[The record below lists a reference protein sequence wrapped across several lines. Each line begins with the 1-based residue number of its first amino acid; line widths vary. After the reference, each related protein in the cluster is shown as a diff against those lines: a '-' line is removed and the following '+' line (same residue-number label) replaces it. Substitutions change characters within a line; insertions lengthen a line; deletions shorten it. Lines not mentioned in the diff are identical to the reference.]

1 MLPIDSKRNMNKQ
14 TSHDNSLGSW
24 SSR

>member
-1 MLPIDSKRNMNKQ
+1 MLPIYSKRNMNKQ
-14 TSHDNSLGSW
+14 TSHDNSLGFW